1 MVELFSRQH
10 GFSIIYIVIPLWSHT
25 HVFCP
30 LSHYSEKAFVSAAT
44 DFIPPPFVCGVNAKQ
59 QDESSGSSSSSS
71 SIFNSN
77 PEKNENTRRKK
88 NRRKK
93 STNEPPGVDTTIVN
107 DVIHHQHSPHHD
119 VHESRFLFTGEED
132 DEDDHDESDNHH
144 DHHHFDLSSSNMA
157 QETMANLQ
165 RDLRLS
171 QLRVGKKRQR
181 VLQSATTTARYSY
194 WVDIYIEIDIQLCIT
209 NGETTIGPNT
219 LNYINALFVG
229 ANTIFETEI
238 DTHIH
243 VLHVELNT
251 NYDTSTDTLT
261 ALNRMTTR
269 FGREGWHYTS
279 STGIKPDLHHA
290 LLSR

>member
-1 MVELFSRQH
+1 MVFQFISSFR
-10 GFSIIYIVIPLWSHT
+10 SHT
-25 HVFCP
+25 CVVFFDP
-30 LSHYSEKAFVSAAT
+30 VSHYSEKAFVSAAT

-59 QDESSGSSSSSS
+59 QDESSGSSSS
-71 SIFNSN
+71 IFSN
-77 PEKNENTRRKK
+77 PDKSENTRRKK

-93 STNEPPGVDTTIVN
+93 STNEPGVDTSTN
-107 DVIHHQHSPHHD
+107 DVNHHQHSPHHD